1 MHPVAGPL
9 VIDMTKERKNS
20 ILAGSLS
27 CLRAVADF
35 HHEQV
40 CAVLGR
46 FDVVVP
52 PTTDTVA
59 EENVCAE
66 EKPHRVA
73 FGMRRD
79 RSNNIARKTR
89 EGLFR
94 QDGKLTDP
102 WTGIAFCRVSNRGF
116 GFSRERG
123 LDYFLDCRG
132 PRKLLHIVKILEIIR
147 AVWTELG
154 NRDYTANCGRRFRR
168 LRCTGVAD
176 GAVIVIGQ
184 QHDAV
189 ARKLRP

>member
-1 MHPVAGPL
+1 
-9 VIDMTKERKNS
+9 MTKERKNS

-46 FDVVVP
+46 FDLVVRAA
-52 PTTDTVA
+52 TDAVA

-79 RSNNIARKTR
+79 RSNNIARQPSECLLR
-89 EGLFR
+89 HYR
-94 QDGKLTDP
+94 KLTDLWP
-102 WTGIAFCRVSNRGF
+102 GIAFCRVSNRGF
-116 GFSRERG
+116 GFSHECT
-123 LDYFLDCRG
+123 LNYFLDRRG
-132 PRKLLHIVKILEIIR
+132 AGEARHVVKVLEIIR

-154 NRDYTANCGRRFRR
+154 NRDCTA
-168 LRCTGVAD
+168 
-176 GAVIVIGQ
+176 
-184 QHDAV
+184 
-189 ARKLRP
+189 